1 MSWQTLVAVSRT
13 LASTNTTAPIDQQT
27 ANEHCRKA
35 VSAAYYAMFHALSE
49 SNADAMAS
57 DPRLQA
63 SRGWHLAYRALEHRT
78 AYRQLADTQ
87 LTRFSAPIRDFGSSF
102 RYLQER
108 RHSADYDPQS
118 RFSTNEA
125 NNLIEQAQ
133 DAITQLFRVQSA
145 ERYELA
151 NHILF
156 RERT

>member
-1 MSWQTLVAVSRT
+1 MSWQTLIAVSRT
-13 LASTNTTAPIDQQT
+13 LTNPNTTLPLDQQT
-27 ANEHCRKA
+27 ANEHRRKA

-57 DPRLQA
+57 DPQLQA

-78 AYRQLADTQ
+78 SYRQLADTQ

-133 DAITQLFRVQSA
+133 NAINQLLRVQSA

>member
-1 MSWQTLVAVSRT
+1 MSWQTLIAVSRT
-13 LASTNTTAPIDQQT
+13 LTSTSITSQLDQQT
-27 ANEHCRKA
+27 ANEHRRKA

-57 DPRLQA
+57 DPQLQTT
-63 SRGWHLAYRALEHRT
+63 RGWHLAYRALEHRT
-78 AYRQLADTQ
+78 AYRQLTDTQ
-87 LTRFSAPIRDFGSSF
+87 LARFSAAIRDFGNSF

-118 RFSTNEA
+118 RFSDNEA
-125 NNLIEQAQ
+125 NNLIDQAE
-133 DAITQLFRVQSA
+133 DAVTQLFGVQPG